1 MSEQDSAEGTATIVF
16 QDSAEGTATIV
27 FQDSAEGT
35 ATIVFRQVLLL
46 IAVTLFAAGPLIV
59 HFTRVAEGKTAAP
72 APSADQLIFFGL
84 ATLPGLIGL
93 VNYISSQR
101 TRYELQKDALR
112 QLQHDSS
119 NPEMTDPS
127 KFEPT
132 LVSWLTGSLLLTG
145 VFMIVAVLARFAD
158 RGTLQIDGIVY
169 AGYGAYVA
177 TLWFMLGRL
186 NAHALSPRFL
196 VNSAIKAAIAILI
209 GFIAS
214 TSLDFFKPA
223 PAGGAA
229 GTVTST
235 HMLLFMVGFF
245 HDWALGY
252 IRKKAVEVFQA
263 NQNAAT
269 ELPVGMIEGVDDAA
283 ADLLDEMGISSVQHL
298 ATQNPLELS
307 MRSLYPIKR
316 VIDWVDQA
324 LLTLYFHEKIV
335 AARELGIRGVAE
347 FVAIYMHASGLLEGS
362 QKEAQELMTALAQK
376 LGMSEAALYLMADAC
391 RHDDAVKFV
400 YNLRHFGESKG
411 LTTAPPPPPPGGG
424 DGTGLVKP
432 SADTETPLTP
442 EAAAIAVK
450 KKAETETASADPNKD
465 EKDRENGAEE
475 ADDA

>member
-1 MSEQDSAEGTATIVF
+1 MSEQDSSEGKAV
-16 QDSAEGTATIV
+16 V
-27 FQDSAEGT
+27 
-35 ATIVFRQVLLL
+35 VFRQVLLL

-59 HFTRVAEGKTAAP
+59 HFARLAEKTVAGVKE
-72 APSADQLIFFGL
+72 PSPDQLIFFAL

-93 VNYISSQR
+93 INYIASQR

-112 QLQHDSS
+112 QLQHDSA
-119 NPEMTDPS
+119 NPSEMTDPS

-145 VFMIVAVLARFAD
+145 VFMIVAVLARFGD
-158 RGTLQIDGIVY
+158 HGTPQIDGIVY
-169 AGYGAYVA
+169 AGYGTYVA

-196 VNSAIKAAIAILI
+196 VNSAIKASIAILI

-214 TSLDFFKPA
+214 SSLNFFQA
-223 PAGGAA
+223 PASGGA
-229 GTVTST
+229 VST

-269 ELPVGMIEGVDDAA
+269 EFPVGMIEGVDDSA

-324 LLTLYFHEKIV
+324 LLTLYFREKIV

-347 FVAIYMHASGLLEGS
+347 FVAIYMHASGQLAGS
-362 QKEAQELMTALAQK
+362 EKEAQELMTALSQK
-376 LGMSEAALYLMADAC
+376 LGMSAAALYLMAEAC
-391 RHDDAVKFV
+391 RHDDSVKFV

-411 LTTAPPPPPPGGG
+411 KTPSGEAAT
-424 DGTGLVKP
+424 VNP
-432 SADTETPLTP
+432 SADTATPATPDAPSMVLKKVSETDNTSGGGASPTDVTV
-442 EAAAIAVK
+442 EEDDSAV
-450 KKAETETASADPNKD
+450 S
-465 EKDRENGAEE
+465 
-475 ADDA
+475 

>member
-1 MSEQDSAEGTATIVF
+1 MSEQDSAEGKAV
-16 QDSAEGTATIV
+16 
-27 FQDSAEGT
+27 
-35 ATIVFRQVLLL
+35 IVFRQVLLL

-59 HFTRVAEGKTAAP
+59 HFARIKEIGKSAAP
-72 APSADQLIFFGL
+72 PSADQLIFFAL

-93 VNYISSQR
+93 INYIASQR

-112 QLQHDSS
+112 QLQHDSA
-119 NPEMTDPS
+119 NPSEMTDPS

-158 RGTLQIDGIVY
+158 HGTPQIDGIVY
-169 AGYGAYVA
+169 AGYGTYVA

-196 VNSAIKAAIAILI
+196 VNSAIKASIAILI

-214 TSLDFFKPA
+214 SSSSFFQV
-223 PAGGAA
+223 PAGGTAIP
-229 GTVTST
+229 TK
-235 HMLLFMVGFF
+235 MLLFMVGFF

-269 ELPVGMIEGVDDAA
+269 ELPVGMVEGVDDSA

-316 VIDWVDQA
+316 VVDWVDQA
-324 LLTLYFHEKIV
+324 LLTLYFREKIV

-347 FVAIYMHASGLLEGS
+347 FVAVYMHASGQLAGS
-362 QKEAQELMTALAQK
+362 EKEAKDLMTALAQK
-376 LGMSEAALYLMADAC
+376 LGMAEAALYLMADAC
-391 RHDDAVKFV
+391 RHDDSVKFV

-411 LTTAPPPPPPGGG
+411 LTPKLDESETVTPSSDTATPP
-424 DGTGLVKP
+424 
-432 SADTETPLTP
+432 TP
-442 EAAAIAVK
+442 ETTQKISLKEGGAPTQPATQPAAPDT
-450 KKAETETASADPNKD
+450 AEGDSTKPISN
-465 EKDRENGAEE
+465 
-475 ADDA
+475 